1 MIRDTVYE
9 SRTCR
14 TFDESVTVTR
24 ETLVELIETA
34 RLCPSARNLQP
45 LKYRLVYEK
54 EECEE
59 LLALTKWG
67 GALPDLKLPP
77 DGHHPVAF
85 LVVCA
90 DTSLGEIS
98 PFTYF
103 DAGIASQSILLDAC
117 ERGLSGCIL
126 GSIVPEDVSRA
137 LLIPKKCK
145 PLVAIALGKS
155 DETAIVCN
163 VPASGSIQYYRDRG
177 NLHYVPKRSVEE
189 LILE

>member
-14 TFDESVTVTR
+14 TFDESVPVTK
-24 ETLVELIETA
+24 ETLTELIATV

-59 LLALTKWG
+59 LLSLTKWG
-67 GALPDLKLPP
+67 GALPDLKHPP

-85 LVVCA
+85 VVVCG
-90 DTSLGEIS
+90 DTSLGEIT
-98 PFTYF
+98 PFTWF
-103 DAGIASQSILLDAC
+103 DAGIASQTLLLDAC

-126 GSIVPEDVSRA
+126 GSIVPEEVSRT
-137 LLIPKKCK
+137 LLIAKKYK
-145 PLVAIALGKS
+145 PMVVIALGKS
-155 DETAIVCN
+155 EETAIVCN
-163 VPASGSIQYYRDRG
+163 VPPSGSIAYYRDRG

-189 LILE
+189 LIIE